1 MNSVG
6 WAAGQGAGF
15 GPFRACLRRLP
26 VLPGPVHHR
35 NGNLRL
41 AASGVFEAGPAV
53 TVATSPHLGQ
63 AAAPASKE
71 KQQPQKHA
79 TSVMTGTFFLCAP
92 AARAAGIFSRPRNR
106 PGVNARARKADSPFG
121 FQLRGVGGR
130 VHAVSPSIT
139 P

>member
-41 AASGVFEAGPAV
+41 AASGVFEARAGRHGRDL
-53 TVATSPHLGQ
+53 T
-63 AAAPASKE
+63 APW
-71 KQQPQKHA
+71 
-79 TSVMTGTFFLCAP
+79 TG
-92 AARAAGIFSRPRNR
+92 RRAGIEGEAATAKARNVSHDRHLLSLRPC
-106 PGVNARARKADSPFG
+106 RAGRRHIQPPPQPAGRERKG
-121 FQLRGVGGR
+121 QEG
-130 VHAVSPSIT
+130 
-139 P
+139 